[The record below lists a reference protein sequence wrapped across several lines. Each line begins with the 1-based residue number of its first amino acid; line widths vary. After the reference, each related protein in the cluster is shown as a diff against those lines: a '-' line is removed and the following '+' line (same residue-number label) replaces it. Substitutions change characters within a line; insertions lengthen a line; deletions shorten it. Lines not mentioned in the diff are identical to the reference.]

1 MQQLFFSFV
10 WSLDLLKIEIGR
22 LVFSVF
28 NWTSRI
34 YFSFLTE
41 FGYSNFDYSTSCI
54 SDLHSPNL
62 RLSAISLYLNDYFLL
77 MKRMLGKHSNNYG
90 QLFQNIQGYY
100 FLQIIKFI
108 LDLFI
113 YLDRIYFQSKQ
124 QVYYQNFKLYEEA
137 NKSLHYQMNFF
148 SSNRKLK

>member
-1 MQQLFFSFV
+1 
-10 WSLDLLKIEIGR
+10 
-22 LVFSVF
+22 
-28 NWTSRI
+28 
-34 YFSFLTE
+34 
-41 FGYSNFDYSTSCI
+41 
-54 SDLHSPNL
+54 
-62 RLSAISLYLNDYFLL
+62 
-77 MKRMLGKHSNNYG
+77 MLGKHSNNYG